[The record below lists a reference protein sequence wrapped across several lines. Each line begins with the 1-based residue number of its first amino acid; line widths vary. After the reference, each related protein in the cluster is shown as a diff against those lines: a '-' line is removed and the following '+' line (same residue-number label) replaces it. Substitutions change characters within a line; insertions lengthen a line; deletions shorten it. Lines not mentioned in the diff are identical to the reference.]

1 MTTSTERRRLRPDV
15 ARAVALD
22 TILAVSGRDAYANLI
37 LPRMLRDRGV
47 TGRDAAF
54 ATELA
59 YGTLRGTG
67 TYDAVLSQCVDRPL
81 DRLDPIV
88 RAVLRMGAHQA
99 LGMRTAAHAAV
110 SESVALARARIG
122 DGPGRLVNAVM
133 RRVVGHS
140 LPDWIGIL
148 TPEGTEQ
155 VRVLALSHAH
165 PEWVVR
171 AFGDALGPARAE
183 LPALL
188 GADNTPAKVTL
199 VARPGRSRVETLLEA
214 GAEPGR
220 WSPYAAVLPAG
231 DPADI
236 PAVASGAAG
245 VQDEGSQLVALA
257 LAEAPLTGPDT
268 QWLDMCAG
276 PGGKAALLAAQATKR
291 GARLLAL
298 EQQEHRAQL
307 VIDALGDAVG
317 GHEVRVADATD
328 PAAVPDGQADRVL
341 VDAPCTGL
349 GALRRRPEARWRR
362 QPGDVP
368 ELRRLQVS
376 LLRAALRAVRPGGVV
391 AYATCSPHLA
401 ETRTVVG
408 DALRGRSDVEH
419 VDARSLLPASMTEL
433 GDGPDVQLWP
443 HRHGTDAMYLDVLRR
458 TL

>member
-1 MTTSTERRRLRPDV
+1 MTASTERRRLRPDA

-22 TILAVSGRDAYANLI
+22 TVLAVSNRDAYANLI

-67 TYDAVLSQCVDRPL
+67 TYDAVLSHCVDRPL
-81 DRLDPIV
+81 ERLDPVV
-88 RAVLRMGAHQA
+88 RAVLRMGTHQA

-110 SESVALARARIG
+110 SESVGLARARIG

-148 TPEGTEQ
+148 APQGTDQ
-155 VRVLALSHAH
+155 VRVLALRHAH
-165 PEWVVR
+165 PDWIVR

-188 GADNTPAKVTL
+188 AADNTPAKVTL

-245 VQDEGSQLVALA
+245 VQDEGSQLVVQA
-257 LAEAPLTGPDT
+257 LAEAPLTGPDA

-276 PGGKAALLAAQATKR
+276 PGGKAALLAGLATKR
-291 GARLLAL
+291 DARLLAL
-298 EQQEHRAQL
+298 ELQEHRARL
-307 VIDALGDAVG
+307 VTDALGDAVG
-317 GHEVRVADATD
+317 GHEVRVVDATD
-328 PAAVPDGQADRVL
+328 PAAVPEAQTDRVL

-349 GALRRRPEARWRR
+349 GALRRRPEPRWRR

-368 ELRRLQVS
+368 ELRRLQAG

-408 DALRGRSDVEH
+408 DVMRGRDDVEH
-419 VDARSLLPASMTEL
+419 IDARSLLPALPHL
-433 GDGPDVQLWP
+433 GDGPDVQMWP
-443 HRHGTDAMYLDVLRR
+443 HRHGTDAMYLALLRR
-458 TL
+458 TS